1 MLRSPNFL
9 TVSKLL
15 RETTAYTMVELIVAM
30 AIMLVLGAGLVY
42 ISYDS
47 RAEKVEVDK
56 RKLELIRQQVESYKV
71 KNDAY
76 PTQINLATPSPTP

>member
-1 MLRSPNFL
+1 
-9 TVSKLL
+9 
-15 RETTAYTMVELIVAM
+15 MVELIVAM
-30 AIMLVLGAGLVY
+30 AIMLVLGTGLVY

-71 KNDAY
+71 KNDTY